1 LFFTLFLVP
10 LHRKK
15 TEQLMTQGKVIH
27 FVCCAILICGMMA
40 GCKSQKSGNHN
51 DTSMMEEFQTPAP
64 SYEGVYLDEDNNE
77 PNLYI
82 TLRDDG
88 KYDVKIGIFRLTNL
102 DDGIGTMGANG
113 MEFTATDAAGNPIGG
128 EIILRGDTAEVIF
141 TRSTWSLLENG
152 SKFRYHRQK

>member
-1 LFFTLFLVP
+1 
-10 LHRKK
+10 
-15 TEQLMTQGKVIH
+15 MIQGKVIN

-40 GCKSQKSGNHN
+40 GCKGQKADNHN
-51 DTSMMEEFQTPAP
+51 DTSMMEEPQMPAP

-82 TLRDDG
+82 TLRNDG
-88 KYDVKIGIFRLTNL
+88 KYDVRIGIFRLTNL
-102 DDGIGTMGANG
+102 DDGIGTLGADR

-128 EIILRGDTAEVIF
+128 EIIMRGDTAEVIF

-152 SKFRYHRQK
+152 TKFRYVRQKK

>member
-1 LFFTLFLVP
+1 
-10 LHRKK
+10 
-15 TEQLMTQGKVIH
+15 MTQGKVIN

-40 GCKSQKSGNHN
+40 GCKGQKADNHN
-51 DTSMMEEFQTPAP
+51 DTSMMEEPQMPAP

-88 KYDVKIGIFRLTNL
+88 KYDVRIGIFRLTNL
-102 DDGIGTMGANG
+102 DDGIGTLGADR

-152 SKFRYHRQK
+152 TKFRYVRRKI

>member
-1 LFFTLFLVP
+1 
-10 LHRKK
+10 
-15 TEQLMTQGKVIH
+15 MIQGKVID

-40 GCKSQKSGNHN
+40 GCKGQKSGNHN

-102 DDGIGTMGANG
+102 DDGIGTLGADR

-128 EIILRGDTAEVIF
+128 EIILRSDTAEVIF

-152 SKFRYHRQK
+152 SKFKYVRRKI

>member
-1 LFFTLFLVP
+1 
-10 LHRKK
+10 
-15 TEQLMTQGKVIH
+15 MTQGKAIH
-27 FVCCAILICGMMA
+27 FVCCAILISVMMA
-40 GCKSQKSGNHN
+40 GCKGQKPDSHN
-51 DTSMMEEFQTPAP
+51 GTTMMEEPQEPTP
-64 SYEGVYLDEDNNE
+64 SYEGIYLDEDNNE

-82 TLRDDG
+82 TLRNDG

-102 DDGIGTMGANG
+102 DDGIGTMGANR

>member
-1 LFFTLFLVP
+1 
-10 LHRKK
+10 
-15 TEQLMTQGKVIH
+15 MTQGKVIN

-40 GCKSQKSGNHN
+40 GCKGQKPDNHN
-51 DTSMMEEFQTPAP
+51 GTTMMEEPQMPAP

-88 KYDVKIGIFRLTNL
+88 KYDVRIGIFRLTNL
-102 DDGIGTMGANG
+102 DDGIGTLDADR

-152 SKFRYHRQK
+152 SKFRYVRRKI

>member
-1 LFFTLFLVP
+1 
-10 LHRKK
+10 
-15 TEQLMTQGKVIH
+15 MIQGKVIN

-40 GCKSQKSGNHN
+40 GCKGQKADNHN
-51 DTSMMEEFQTPAP
+51 DTSMMEEPQMPAP

-82 TLRDDG
+82 TFRDDG

-102 DDGIGTMGANG
+102 DDGIGTMGANR

-152 SKFRYHRQK
+152 TKFRYVRRKI

>member
-1 LFFTLFLVP
+1 
-10 LHRKK
+10 
-15 TEQLMTQGKVIH
+15 MIQGKVIN
-27 FVCCAILICGMMA
+27 FVCCAILVCLVMA
-40 GCKSQKSGNHN
+40 GCKGQKPDSHN
-51 DTSMMEEFQTPAP
+51 GTTMMEEPQVPTP
-64 SYEGVYLDEDNNE
+64 SYEGIYLDEDNNE

-102 DDGIGTMGANG
+102 DDGIGTMGANR
-113 MEFTATDAAGNPIGG
+113 MESTATDAAGNSIGG

>member
-1 LFFTLFLVP
+1 
-10 LHRKK
+10 
-15 TEQLMTQGKVIH
+15 MIQGKVIN
-27 FVCCAILICGMMA
+27 FVCCAILVCLVMA
-40 GCKSQKSGNHN
+40 GCKGQKPDSHN
-51 DTSMMEEFQTPAP
+51 DTSVTEEPQMPKP

-82 TLRDDG
+82 TLRNDG
-88 KYDVKIGIFRLTNL
+88 KYDVRIGIFRLTNL
-102 DDGIGTMGANG
+102 DDGIGTLGADR

-152 SKFRYHRQK
+152 SKFQYVRRK

>member
-1 LFFTLFLVP
+1 
-10 LHRKK
+10 
-15 TEQLMTQGKVIH
+15 
-27 FVCCAILICGMMA
+27 MMA
-40 GCKSQKSGNHN
+40 GCKGQKPDSHN
-51 DTSMMEEFQTPAP
+51 GTTMMEEPQEPTP
-64 SYEGVYLDEDNNE
+64 SYEGIYLDEDNNE

-82 TLRDDG
+82 TLRNDG
-88 KYDVKIGIFRLTNL
+88 KYDVRIGIFRLTNL
-102 DDGIGTMGANG
+102 DDGIGTMGANR

>member
-1 LFFTLFLVP
+1 
-10 LHRKK
+10 
-15 TEQLMTQGKVIH
+15 
-27 FVCCAILICGMMA
+27 MMA
-40 GCKSQKSGNHN
+40 GCKGQKPDSHN
-51 DTSMMEEFQTPAP
+51 GTTMMEEPQEPTP
-64 SYEGVYLDEDNNE
+64 SYEGIYLDEDNNE
-77 PNLYI
+77 PNLFI

-88 KYDVKIGIFRLTNL
+88 KYDVRIGIFRLTNL
-102 DDGIGTMGANG
+102 DDGIGTMGANR

>member
-1 LFFTLFLVP
+1 
-10 LHRKK
+10 
-15 TEQLMTQGKVIH
+15 MTQGKVIH
-27 FVCCAILICGMMA
+27 FVCCTILICGMMA
-40 GCKSQKSGNHN
+40 GCKGQKPDNHN
-51 DTSMMEEFQTPAP
+51 DTSMMEEPQMPAP

-82 TLRDDG
+82 TLRNDG
-88 KYDVKIGIFRLTNL
+88 KYDVRIGIFRLTNL
-102 DDGIGTMGANG
+102 DDGIGTLGADR

-152 SKFRYHRQK
+152 SKFQYVRRK